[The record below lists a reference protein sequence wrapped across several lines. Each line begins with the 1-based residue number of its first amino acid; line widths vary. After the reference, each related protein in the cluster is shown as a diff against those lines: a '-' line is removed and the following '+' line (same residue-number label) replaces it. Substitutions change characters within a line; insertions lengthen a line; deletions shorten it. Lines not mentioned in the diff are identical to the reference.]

1 MKTKHTASAIL
12 LKKFSLVQGVIDD
25 ISESFPTLEDD
36 MLKLVDLVGDLS
48 SESDTLDA
56 NINKAVNNFKSI
68 DAEAKSAFLKIVA
81 HANGT
86 RKILDAI
93 IVVLSSIRVWMDP
106 KTAVLSKDLIAQHS
120 NTTRL

>member
-12 LKKFSLVQGVIDD
+12 LKKFSLVKGVIDD
-25 ISESFPTLEDD
+25 ISERFPTLKDD

-56 NINKAVNNFKSI
+56 NINKAVDNFKSI

-106 KTAVLSKDLIAQHS
+106 KSAVSSKDLIAQHS